1 MKRMVTEIGSGAF
14 RGSLMF
20 FRKPPIADFSVDRCR
35 KGWYNKEK
43 RNHIWDMSPCLPQP
57 RDARQLPQKGTP
69 GAGRRYTETNAFRK
83 AE

>member
-43 RNHIWDMSPCLPQP
+43 RNHIWEYEPLPPSASRCPAAPPKGDARDGAKIQRNKCLPQ
-57 RDARQLPQKGTP
+57 G
-69 GAGRRYTETNAFRK
+69 
-83 AE
+83 